1 MMMSTSKRI
10 VSTTATVD
18 DLLAIIAERFESGR
32 RQEVWEAIRGECTQ
46 HSLRA
51 WIKDPKKARNAAKV
65 RNGALERIVNRLYAD
80 DGSAFLDNYRFSLS
94 EMSMSVESQFLLHQ
108 YEGSYYF
115 LVNIDESEFKVTN
128 FSIRISKNNVP
139 VFIMKADDKKCDG
152 FVFYTGGRI
161 IFSGLSDYLNAF
173 IIVNKSV
180 DPDTDPLFGMMTVEH
195 KFRNKCF
202 AADVCLLPRN
212 SGNKE
217 KLLDFRKTLHV
228 LKHL

>member
-1 MMMSTSKRI
+1 MSLSKRT

-18 DLLAIIAERFESGR
+18 QLLSVIAERLESGR

-51 WIKDPKKARNAAKV
+51 WLRDPEKARNAAKV
-65 RNGALERIVNRLYAD
+65 RSGALERIVRRLYAD
-80 DGSAFLDNYRFSLS
+80 ESSAFLDNYRFSLN
-94 EMSMSVESQFLLHQ
+94 EMGMSIGSQDLLHQ
-108 YEGSYYF
+108 YEGIYYF
-115 LVNIDESEFKVTN
+115 LIVIGELEFKVTH

-139 VFIMKADDKKCDG
+139 VFIMRANDKKCDG

-180 DPDTDPLFGMMTVEH
+180 DPSVDPLFGMMTVED
-195 KFRNKCF
+195 KFRNNCF
-202 AADVCLLPRN
+202 AADVCLLPRRD
-212 SGNKE
+212 GNKE
-217 KLLDFRKTLHV
+217 KLPDYQKELRV